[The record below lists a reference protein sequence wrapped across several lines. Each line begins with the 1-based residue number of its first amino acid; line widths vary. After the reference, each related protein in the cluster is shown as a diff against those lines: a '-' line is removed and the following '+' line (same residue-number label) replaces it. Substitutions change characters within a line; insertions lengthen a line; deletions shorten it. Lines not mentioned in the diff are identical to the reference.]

1 MIPEGAVEACT
12 CSSWFDVRWFC
23 PCGRFVAEKSVKSG
37 DVFDPDAYYGFTSWT
52 TGDCTKCGSVVP
64 DCRPVKEN
72 LWVNPECAEHA

>member
-1 MIPEGAVEACT
+1 
-12 CSSWFDVRWFC
+12 
-23 PCGRFVAEKSVKSG
+23 VKSG